1 MPEGDEKIIPCY
13 FDHGMEIL
21 PNHQTTFVVDRSQ
34 VIIVQAVGQTANL
47 TYTAMSVAV
56 IGRVEEIDVQP
67 ARFYWGERE

>member
-1 MPEGDEKIIPCY
+1 
-13 FDHGMEIL
+13 MEIL

-56 IGRVEEIDVQP
+56 IGRVEEIDVPLRLGSRHFQ
-67 ARFYWGERE
+67 ANVRLAFVKN